1 MGNGDVIECT
11 ANTALSKMTYGG
23 ICKTKLSQRKWTHW
37 AKTSWLTYEAEKKV
51 EVPETYTV
59 KKGDILITIAEKYGL
74 NWTDIAKYNYIE
86 DTRNIE
92 IGTVLYL
99 KNYAPIIQTPE
110 VQETINRPEAP
121 IIKEETVTETN
132 TKNIFLRILE
142 TIWQIIIKITR
153 QKSS

>member
-1 MGNGDVIECT
+1 MGNGEVIECT

-37 AKTSWLTYEAEKKV
+37 AKTSWLTYEVDKKI

-59 KKGDILITIAEKYGL
+59 QKGDMLITIAEKYGL

-92 IGTVLYL
+92 IGKVLYL
-99 KNYAPIIQTPE
+99 KGYAPIKETPE

-121 IIKEETVTETN
+121 IPVINPSVETEK
-132 TKNIFLRILE
+132 KNLFLRILE
-142 TIWQIIIKITR
+142 AILQIIIKITR